1 MNRSRPARGIIKTRT
16 RGQPLDAPG
25 ITSGLRTRPYFRSCV
40 FTPFLFFS
48 LSFRSSFSFSLC
60 FALFP
65 FLRHKADLLCEVHRA
80 VRSLGADPP
89 GKHLQRDTFSY
100 LNEQSARL
108 ISALSRYTR
117 SLDSPIPFTLF
128 TYYTAKTQN
137 QTGARLNVNAAVGW
151 SFSRGHR
158 QQFLFRHGGI
168 ARCKE
173 EQREKKIEEENEAE
187 GGLKNIIHN
196 SFRVRKYI

>member
-1 MNRSRPARGIIKTRT
+1 MNRARPARGVIKTRT

-25 ITSGLRTRPYFRSCV
+25 VTSGLRTRPTV
-40 FTPFLFFS
+40 FGPRCRAFSHLFFFSLS
-48 LSFRSSFSFSLC
+48 LSFRSSLSFSLC

-151 SFSRGHR
+151 PFSRGPTTVSFSSR
-158 QQFLFRHGGI
+158 RKSLDVKRN
-168 ARCKE
+168 KE
-173 EQREKKIEEENEAE
+173 
-187 GGLKNIIHN
+187 
-196 SFRVRKYI
+196 RKR